1 LNIDVTTIMVDNQE
15 KFVSELLEMSSN
27 NISSNNTLFTRN
39 KYTKLLEDVKEAKLN
54 TKMIGKNRNLLK
66 QYDVLKVANVEKL
79 IRKKTHD
86 GKQ

>member
-1 LNIDVTTIMVDNQE
+1 
-15 KFVSELLEMSSN
+15 MSSN
-27 NISSNNTLFTRN
+27 NMSTNNTLFTRDT
-39 KYTKLLEDVKEAKLN
+39 YTKLLEDVKQVKEN
-54 TKMIGKNRNLLK
+54 TEMIGKDRNLLK